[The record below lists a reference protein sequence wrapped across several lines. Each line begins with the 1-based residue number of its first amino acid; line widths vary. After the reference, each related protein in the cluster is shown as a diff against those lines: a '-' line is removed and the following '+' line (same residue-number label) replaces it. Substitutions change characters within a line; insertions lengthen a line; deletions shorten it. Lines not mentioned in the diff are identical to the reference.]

1 MLSQETNVW
10 KMRSWENLACGIFLV
25 VVTIVNGMPDYSGL
39 PTGPYCARRY
49 PGCCPDRQDDCNAPI
64 LGSLCYCDEFCDR
77 FREEDC
83 CPDYWSHCKGI
94 DTNVTEPP
102 PEPIKRSLI
111 NNKIRWFNA
120 AKLRFVTIYYVY
132 RMLPPGKILQRWPSI
147 HDKLQHVVRIFN
159 FFRIDI

>member
-1 MLSQETNVW
+1 MYRRKRTRG
-10 KMRSWENLACGIFLV
+10 KMRSWENLGCGIFLV
-25 VVTIVNGMPDYSGL
+25 VVGTIVNGMPDYSGL
-39 PTGPYCARRY
+39 PSGPYCARRY

-102 PEPIKRSLI
+102 PEPIKRSYL
-111 NNKIRWFNA
+111 
-120 AKLRFVTIYYVY
+120 LRFGRVFRFTAFIF
-132 RMLPPGKILQRWPSI
+132 RLQDATTRESI
-147 HDKLQHVVRIFN
+147 TTMAKCSR
-159 FFRIDI
+159 